1 MRVTDKDRA
10 ALLERAARAYLKR
23 LAAEQ
28 RDKRDLEI
36 INRNAERLNRE
47 AADTM
52 EYQQLP

>member
-1 MRVTDKDRA
+1 VRVTDKDRA

-23 LAAEQ
+23 LATEQ

>member
-1 MRVTDKDRA
+1 
-10 ALLERAARAYLKR
+10 LERAARAYLKR